1 MPRRPCRPPSRR
13 CCRVATPLQTLTE
26 RLARARGIDPDPIHR
41 DVDVYREAA
50 DAAG

>member
-1 MPRRPCRPPSRR
+1 MRRRACRPPVASLLSS
-13 CCRVATPLQTLTE
+13 ATPLQTLTE